1 MGKNRYVFWGLVV
14 TTLIS
19 ALDTNIMQTASP
31 TIVKQLGGRELFA
44 WIFVV
49 YMLASTVTV
58 PLYGKLSDMYGRK
71 KLLMISVALFTVG
84 SILCGLAN
92 SMVSLI
98 IYRGIQGLGAGGM
111 VPLSMI
117 IVGDLFTIEKRG
129 KIQAVFSSIWAISSI
144 VGPIMGSFFVETLT
158 WRWIFF
164 INIPIGLLTILCLIP
179 YKEQIEFK
187 KTHIDYKGFFLFG
200 ASITLLLLATNVSEP
215 LWYAVVGVIGLV
227 LFVFVERK
235 EAQPFLPVTLFKNKG
250 ILMTN
255 LFMLIYC
262 LSFFG
267 TSNYIPLFLQEGAHM
282 NTYKSGLILLS
293 IALGWMFGSTPAGK
307 WIIRFG
313 YKKLFIIGSVIT
325 AISGLALYIFI
336 KAITYTNLFMILT
349 VQGFSFGLLF
359 ALGTIASQEFA
370 EPNIKGLSTSLQMF
384 LRNIGTSIGVMIMGI
399 IINHT
404 ASIVIG
410 MQNVFLYCFIL
421 SIITVIL
428 SFFIPVKTP
437 TSSQNEDLVSTKNKI
452 EVGV

>member
-1 MGKNRYVFWGLVV
+1 MGKNKYVFWGLVI

-19 ALDTNIMQTASP
+19 ALDANIMQTASP
-31 TIVKQLGGRELFA
+31 TIVKQLGGMELFA

-71 KLLMISVALFTVG
+71 NLLMIAVGIFTLG
-84 SILCGLAN
+84 SILCGMAN
-92 SMVSLI
+92 SMVSLV

-111 VPLSMI
+111 IPLSMI

-144 VGPIMGSFFVETLT
+144 VGPVMGSFFVEALT

-164 INIPIGLLTILCLIP
+164 INIPIGIATVLCLLP
-179 YKEQIEFK
+179 YKEQTEFK

-200 ASITLLLLATNVSEP
+200 ASVSLLLLSTNVGNAI
-215 LWYAVVGVIGLV
+215 WYVIAGIIGMIIFIL
-227 LFVFVERK
+227 VERK
-235 EAQPFLPVTLFKNKG
+235 EAHPFLPVSLFKNKG

-255 LFMLIYC
+255 LFMLVYC

-267 TSNYIPLFLQEGAHM
+267 TSNYIPLFLQEGSHM
-282 NTYKSGLILLS
+282 SIYKSGLILLS
-293 IALGWMFGSTPAGK
+293 IAVGWMFGSTPAGK

-313 YKKLFIIGSVIT
+313 YKRLFIIGSFIT
-325 AISGLALYIFI
+325 ALSGLALFMFI
-336 KAITYTNLFMILT
+336 KDLSYTNLFLILT

-359 ALGTIASQEFA
+359 AVGTIASQEFA
-370 EPNIKGLSTSLQMF
+370 EANIKGVSTSLQMF
-384 LRNIGTSIGVMIMGI
+384 LRNIGTSIGVTVMGL

-404 ASIVIG
+404 ANIVNG
-410 MQNVFLYCFIL
+410 MQNVFLYALIL
-421 SIITVIL
+421 SLVTVLL
-428 SFFIPVKTP
+428 SFLIPAKTAEL
-437 TSSQNEDLVSTKNKI
+437 SE
-452 EVGV
+452 G